1 MKSIKLIVGLFLI
14 FTAFTFTSCDN
25 EPIDSS
31 IELNNGGNNGGGNNG
46 GGNNGGGGTSTG
58 DYWPAALNNQWVF
71 KLDGVQ
77 QPPMKIISINSIS
90 GSTYYTFD
98 TLFGQGSMGT
108 VGSATTRMKKNS
120 GDYYLKIED
129 LNLNL
134 GNNLTATMTG
144 FEYVILKDYL
154 AVGQTWNGVYTQTT
168 NYSDPQIPDITQ
180 TTNYTGTIVEK
191 DATVTING
199 ASYTN
204 VIKLRISQSTTFPG
218 LPTPTVADSDYWFAK
233 DVGPIK
239 AVTVSQ
245 GSTTTNELMSFI
257 LN

>member
-1 MKSIKLIVGLFLI
+1 MKSIKLLAGLFLI
-14 FTAFTFTSCDN
+14 FAAFTFTSCEN

-46 GGNNGGGGTSTG
+46 GGNNGGGTSTG
-58 DYWPAALNNQWVF
+58 DYWPTALNNQWVF

-108 VGSATTRMKKNS
+108 LGSATTRLKKNS
-120 GDYYLKIED
+120 GDYYIRLED

-134 GNNLTATMTG
+134 GNNLTAVMTG
-144 FEYVILKDYL
+144 FEYILLKDYL
-154 AVGQTWNGVYTQTT
+154 NVGQTWNGVYTQTT

-180 TTNYTGTIVEK
+180 TTNYTGTIMETGGTLSV
-191 DATVTING
+191 NG
-199 ASYTN
+199 TSYPD
-204 VIKLRISQSTTFPG
+204 VIKVRIHQSTTFPG
-218 LPTPTVADSDYWFAK
+218 LPTPSIVDSDYWFAK

-239 AVTVSQ
+239 AINVAE
-245 GSTTTNELMSFI
+245 GSTTTNDLMSFI